1 MRGGFHTKQFVEDF
15 VTKKRG
21 RLRMCVLLTLLICAA
36 GLSAQP
42 AVPVEADVPA
52 DQELAGLVVALDPGH
67 GGYDGGA
74 RALESGLWE
83 KEITLQMALSIEQAL
98 LDHGAQVVLTRR
110 QDVCLADGD
119 TATRARKRQDLQRRV
134 DLAGEA
140 GAQVFLSIHMNEYRS
155 RREQGPQVFYQRGAE
170 EGKVLAETLQ
180 AAIIDSL
187 HPARERSA
195 LAGDYYVLRGPLP
208 SALVE
213 CGFISNAQEE
223 KMLLD
228 PAYQLQFGQA
238 VAQGLIRWR
247 RLRGL

>member
-1 MRGGFHTKQFVEDF
+1 MKQFVDRL
-15 VTKKRG
+15 VTKKRR
-21 RLRMCVLLTLLICAA
+21 RLRMCILFTLLICAA
-36 GLSAQP
+36 ELAARQT
-42 AVPVEADVPA
+42 VPA
-52 DQELAGLVVALDPGH
+52 GADIPAGQELVGLVVALDPGH

-98 LDHGAQVVLTRR
+98 LDHGAEVVLTRR

-119 TATRARKRQDLQRRV
+119 TATRARKRQDLQRRM

-155 RREQGPQVFYQRGAE
+155 RREQGPQVFYQRGASA
-170 EGKVLAETLQ
+170 GKALAETLQ

-223 KMLLD
+223 KLLLE
-228 PAYQLQFGQA
+228 PAYQLRFGQA

-247 RLRGL
+247 QAAGL

>member
-1 MRGGFHTKQFVEDF
+1 MKQFVEDF

-21 RLRMCVLLTLLICAA
+21 RLRMCVLLTLLICVA

-140 GAQVFLSIHMNEYRS
+140 GAQVF
-155 RREQGPQVFYQRGAE
+155 YQRGAE

>member
-1 MRGGFHTKQFVEDF
+1 
-15 VTKKRG
+15 
-21 RLRMCVLLTLLICAA
+21 
-36 GLSAQP
+36 
-42 AVPVEADVPA
+42 
-52 DQELAGLVVALDPGH
+52 
-67 GGYDGGA
+67 
-74 RALESGLWE
+74 
-83 KEITLQMALSIEQAL
+83 
-98 LDHGAQVVLTRR
+98 
-110 QDVCLADGD
+110 
-119 TATRARKRQDLQRRV
+119 
-134 DLAGEA
+134 
-140 GAQVFLSIHMNEYRS
+140 MNEYRS

-247 RLRGL
+247 RLCGL